1 MCRSTLYL
9 VLIETLLFF
18 YYTLAVAA
26 DLINTDDIVVV
37 VVVVNLR
44 LLFAF
49 ICLEFSLLCGNRDQ
63 LLIRDLLRIGDV
75 VLWLA

>member
-1 MCRSTLYL
+1 MRSSTLYL

-26 DLINTDDIVVV
+26 DLIDTDDTVD
-37 VVVVNLR
+37 VVVNLG

-49 ICLEFSLLCGNRDQ
+49 ICKEFSLLCGNRDQ
-63 LLIRDLLRIGDV
+63 LLIRDLLRISDV

>member
-26 DLINTDDIVVV
+26 DLINTDDIV